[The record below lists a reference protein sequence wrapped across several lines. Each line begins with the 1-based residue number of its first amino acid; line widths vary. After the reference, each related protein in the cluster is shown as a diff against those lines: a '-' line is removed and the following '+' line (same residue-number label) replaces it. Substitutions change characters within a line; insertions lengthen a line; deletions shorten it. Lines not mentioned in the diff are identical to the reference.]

1 MTDDRSIVEQA
12 HGIQEMAKELEH
24 SLCVL
29 PNKFLAGGIITK
41 LPQSWREF
49 PTTPNTQATRV

>member
-1 MTDDRSIVEQA
+1 
-12 HGIQEMAKELEH
+12 
-24 SLCVL
+24 VL

-49 PTTPNTQATRV
+49 PNTLKHKRQEISVADLKGSLDVEEKARAKTFA